1 MEYFA
6 YFATLLIITTL
17 ICSTKRGVSVL
28 KLFGKKTAKN
38 RFDRWIGDYQGVL
51 YKHALW
57 MTGNQ
62 DMAREM
68 VQEAFFQAWLAI
80 DSLKNTD
87 KPLPWLL
94 TILRRAIY
102 REQRCQYRQ
111 IETVA
116 QLSVLDEERS
126 QNDAFQLLNIYS
138 ALESVSVNHREVFL
152 LFHLH
157 GFSYDEISEQL
168 QIPRGTVMS
177 RLARA
182 REALHELQQTTGEN
196 KVIDLG
202 VIKQR
207 KANDER

>member
-1 MEYFA
+1 
-6 YFATLLIITTL
+6 
-17 ICSTKRGVSVL
+17 VL
-28 KLFGKKTAKN
+28 TLFGKKTAKN
-38 RFDRWIGDYQGVL
+38 RFDRWIGDYHGVL

-62 DMAREM
+62 DVAREM
-68 VQEAFFQAWLAI
+68 VQEAFFQAWLVI

-182 REALHELQQTTGEN
+182 REALHELQTTTGEN